1 MGRFLGIFTP
11 FELLGVAEGVEVD
24 AELLALFV
32 EVGALETEGAG
43 DVGHM
48 EIVASDFV
56 EEDFA
61 FEGFGALLKGSLPA
75 DVIGW

>member
-1 MGRFLGIFTP
+1 MK
-11 FELLGVAEGVEVD
+11 VD

-32 EVGALETEGAG
+32 EVGALEAKGTG

-48 EIVASDFV
+48 EIVAADLI

-61 FEGFGALLKGSLPA
+61 FERFGALLKSSLPC
-75 DVIGW
+75 